1 LQEVQGI
8 SLVFGEMWDSTALT
22 PELSYPPF
30 ATRALI
36 PGWGVSSSQ
45 SRRQFI
51 NAKDLHRKSEM
62 NAPKKMG

>member
-1 LQEVQGI
+1 
-8 SLVFGEMWDSTALT
+8 MWDSTALT